1 MSLTAPAPAAE
12 LARSPAARVVG
23 ALAARDGL
31 FCTHFEHREAL
42 PLPEHWEVR
51 DRPDLGPY
59 PWDEDGGWRQGH
71 LPETKFRSFRL
82 DRRIASFHP
91 LHGPKWGAHELCHA
105 LVGFGWAP
113 GMSALWHATA
123 ARLAEVLPVA
133 LWYFYDEAGLRRCPL
148 HVGGG
153 PLFGR
158 RCRDCEQAAESPHT
172 ETIVDESW
180 HHRGRDYVERE
191 LDAAAKTL
199 RTGQVHPHRFAT
211 LDLSTDGLAYVA
223 AHGPVLMSDAFAEWT
238 ARFLGG
244 ESDGHHDSIDGLV
257 ARVRAVADALA
268 GGPLPPPVH
277 GGARRAAQDV
287 GWRLLALMEDV
298 EGEAHAELAGMVE
311 RLAGAQDLPGIAQ
324 TIDDYIALHEDWVLP
339 APETLFAVGYPLP
352 RGMGS
357 STAQLGAGLASG
369 LPTVWAELGEARDEL
384 VASFVGSDPLERR
397 PLARRF
403 ADWLGAQDHPLAS
416 LARFEAALTHPA
428 ANDPAERSLED
439 APVRPGPL
447 RRTRGVEVVRLENP
461 VQVEGGL
468 GVEVPEDGGWV
479 AVVRRGDQTDV
490 EALEHDEAQ
499 ALLKA
504 DQPVVPDEL
513 GLEDGGRL
521 LRGRGL
527 LSAVAWRAAY

>member
-1 MSLTAPAPAAE
+1 MSLSVPAPAGE
-12 LARSPAARVVG
+12 LTRSPAARVVG

-31 FCTHFEHREAL
+31 FCTHFEHRQAM

-105 LVGFGWAP
+105 LVGFGWSP
-113 GMSALWHATA
+113 GVSALWHATA

-148 HVGGG
+148 HAEGG

-158 RCRDCEQAAESPHT
+158 RCLDCEHAAENTDIEST
-172 ETIVDESW
+172 VDESW
-180 HHRGRDYVERE
+180 HRRGRAYVERE
-191 LDAAAKTL
+191 IDAAAKTL
-199 RTGQVHPHRFAT
+199 RTGQVLPSRFAT

-223 AHGPVLMSDAFAEWT
+223 AHGPVLMSDAFAEWV
-238 ARFLGG
+238 ARFLDG
-244 ESDGHHDSIDGLV
+244 ESDGHHNSIDGLV

-268 GGPLPPPVH
+268 GGPLPAPVH
-277 GGARRAAQDV
+277 GGERRAAQDV

-298 EGEAHAELAGMVE
+298 EGEAHAELARMVE
-311 RLAGAQDLPGIAQ
+311 RLATAQDLAGIGR
-324 TIDDYIALHEDWVLP
+324 TIDDYTTLHEDWVLP
-339 APETLFAVGYPLP
+339 SPEAVFAVGYPLP
-352 RGMGS
+352 QGHGT

-369 LPTVWAELGEARDEL
+369 LPSVWSALGDGREAL
-384 VASFVGSDPLERR
+384 VARFATSDPLERR

-403 ADWLGAQDHPLAS
+403 ADWLGAQHHPLTS

-439 APVRPGPL
+439 TPVRQGPL
-447 RRTRGVEVVRLENP
+447 RRTRGVEVVRLERP

-479 AVVRRGDQTDV
+479 AVVRRGAETNV
-490 EALEHDEAQ
+490 EALDQAEAI

-504 DQPVVPDEL
+504 DQPVAPDEL
-513 GLEDGGRL
+513 DLEDSGRL